1 MPDSTATKAAS
12 YTTPWD
18 IIFLKTPCRAEVRFI
33 GGENRSFEMQRKW
46 FRFRLS

>member
-18 IIFLKTPCRAEVRFI
+18 IIPIDYNRKTPKPATDMLQDNSDLQ
-33 GGENRSFEMQRKW
+33 GS
-46 FRFRLS
+46 L